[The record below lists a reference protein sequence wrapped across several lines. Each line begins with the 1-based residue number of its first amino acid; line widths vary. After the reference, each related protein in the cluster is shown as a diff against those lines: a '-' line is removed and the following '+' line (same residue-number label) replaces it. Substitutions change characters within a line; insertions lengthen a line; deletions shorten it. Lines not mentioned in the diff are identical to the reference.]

1 MTRLIL
7 VRHCEST
14 GQHPDADLTEAG
26 ERAAEALAEQ
36 LTALAPDAVYSSP
49 YRRAVATVAPFA
61 ALSGLPITEDARLR
75 ERVLSET
82 PQDDWLE
89 HIRRSYEDID
99 HRLPTGESLRDAQA
113 RGLAAIADI
122 ASAGHRLPVV
132 ASHGNLI
139 SAILRAADPAFGFDG
154 WRGLRNPDV
163 FELTLD
169 AGRPTAFRR
178 LE

>member
-14 GQHPDADLTEAG
+14 GQHPDADLTQAG
-26 ERAAEALAEQ
+26 KRAAEALSEQ
-36 LTALAPDAVYSSP
+36 LTLLAPDAVYSSP

-61 ALSGLPITEDARLR
+61 KLSGLSISEDPRLR

-99 HRLPTGESLRDAQA
+99 HRLATGESLREAQA

-122 ASAGHRLPVV
+122 ARAGHRLPVV

-139 SAILRAADPAFGFDG
+139 SAMLRVADPAFGFEG
-154 WRGLRNPDV
+154 WRGLRNPEV

-178 LE
+178 ME